1 DSGFPFS
8 PAGYLYLKNH
18 NNAFSDVAVLSN
30 KGWAANLTDGG
41 DPERLQGFQVSGN
54 LFSLLGVNP
63 EIGRSFAPEEDRPDA
78 ERVVMLSHE
87 LWQRRFGGNGS
98 VLGRKIT
105 LNSQPYTVIGVM
117 PSDFRFYAK
126 TDIWTPLALSVK
138 EENERNANYLEVVA
152 RRKPGVSFKQAADE
166 ASRVSR
172 QFINNP
178 KSDLHAR
185 LNVPQALIT
194 KEVRPV
200 LLLLFA
206 AAGFVLLIACVN
218 MANLTLAR
226 GTVRSRELAIRSALG
241 AGRFRVVRQL
251 LIESLLIATAGG
263 AVALL
268 LANWVIQFLA

>member
-1 DSGFPFS
+1 
-8 PAGYLYLKNH
+8 
-18 NNAFSDVAVLSN
+18 
-30 KGWAANLTDGG
+30 
-41 DPERLQGFQVSGN
+41 
-54 LFSLLGVNP
+54 
-63 EIGRSFAPEEDRPDA
+63 
-78 ERVVMLSHE
+78 
-87 LWQRRFGGNGS
+87 
-98 VLGRKIT
+98 
-105 LNSQPYTVIGVM
+105 
-117 PSDFRFYAK
+117 
-126 TDIWTPLALSVK
+126 
-138 EENERNANYLEVVA
+138 
-152 RRKPGVSFKQAADE
+152 

-268 LANWVIQFLA
+268 LANWVIQFLAAGLPEYLTNANSRVALLKLDTTALAFTLVLSLVTTILFGLAPA